1 LASIFNEISVC
12 FCLKS
17 TGIDSEEDQSSLEW
31 DNEGLAMEANLS
43 SLHHAD
49 DEQEDGEDDDSGP
62 LGPPVDSSCVIRSSS
77 IMNRLGLQ

>member
-1 LASIFNEISVC
+1 MASIFNEISVC

-49 DEQEDGEDDDSGP
+49 DEQEDGEDDADWPAADSICRRTLAELSGQWA
-62 LGPPVDSSCVIRSSS
+62 R
-77 IMNRLGLQ
+77 R